1 MKALTFLETDV
12 SVAVESGISATAIM
26 FLQTAVLRMIPYSVP
41 ALVIVA
47 LDLLYGIKAA
57 KHRGERVRFSTAC
70 RRTVSKIVS
79 YICWLILASTLA
91 VSFHKDWIEWF
102 VLALVY
108 GNEFASIVGNYLET
122 KGIEFSFVGFYRWI
136 LKVIAGKAGEAMETA
151 EAEDIIKPKRHDNRD
166 LKTGRFVKSDKVTKM
181 SV

>member
-1 MKALTFLETDV
+1 MLAIEEEVT
-12 SVAVESGISATAIM
+12 VAVESGISATAIV
-26 FLQTAVLRMIPYSVP
+26 FLQSAVLRMIPYSVP

-57 KHRGERVRFSTAC
+57 RHRGERVRFSTAC

-91 VSFHKDWIEWF
+91 LSFHKDWIEWF

-122 KGIEFSFVGFYRWI
+122 KGLEFSFAGLYRWV
-136 LKVIAGKAGEAMETA
+136 LKVISNKVGEPIDKEDA
-151 EAEDIIKPKRHDNRD
+151 ESIIIEKDKPRD
-166 LKTGRFVKSDKVTKM
+166 ARGRFIKRSR
-181 SV
+181 

>member
-1 MKALTFLETDV
+1 MDKVGTIFPMVAAEEEV
-12 SVAVESGISATAIM
+12 AMAVESGISATAVM
-26 FLQTAVLRMIPYSVP
+26 FLQSAVLRMIPYSVP

-47 LDLLYGIKAA
+47 LDLIYGIKAA
-57 KHRGERVRFSTAC
+57 RHRGERVRFSTAC

-91 VSFHKDWIEWF
+91 LSFHKDWIEWF

-122 KGIEFSFVGFYRWI
+122 KGIEFSLVNFYRWV
-136 LKVIAGKAGEAMETA
+136 LKVITGKAGEAMDSA
-151 EAEDIIKPKRHDNRD
+151 EAGEIIKPKERPRD
-166 LKTGRFVKSDKVTKM
+166 AKGKFTKQK
-181 SV
+181 

>member
-1 MKALTFLETDV
+1 MKATMLAVEEEV
-12 SVAVESGISATAIM
+12 AVAVESGISATAVV
-26 FLQTAVLRMIPYSVP
+26 FLQSAVLRMIPYSVP

-47 LDLLYGIKAA
+47 LDLIYGIKAA
-57 KHRGERVRFSTAC
+57 RHRGERVRFSTAC

-91 VSFHKDWIEWF
+91 LSFGKDWIEWF

-122 KGIEFSFVGFYRWI
+122 KGIEFSFVNLYRWV
-136 LKVIAGKAGEAMETA
+136 LKLVAGKAGEAMDTA
-151 EAEDIIKPKRHDNRD
+151 EAEEIIKPKRHAVRD
-166 LKTGRFVKSDKVTKM
+166 PKTGRWTKA
-181 SV
+181 V

>member
-1 MKALTFLETDV
+1 MKTMLTTIEDEMV
-12 SVAVESGISATAIM
+12 VAVGSGISATAVAFM
-26 FLQTAVLRMIPYSVP
+26 QSAVLRMIPYAVP
-41 ALVIVA
+41 ALVIIA

-57 KHRGERVRFSTAC
+57 KHRKERVRFSTAC

-91 VSFHKDWIEWF
+91 LSFGKDWIEWF

-122 KGIEFSFVGFYRWI
+122 KGIEFSFVNLYRWV
-136 LKVIAGKAGEAMETA
+136 LKLLAGKAGEAMDTA
-151 EAEDIIKPKRHDNRD
+151 EAEEIIKPKRHAVRD
-166 LKTGRFVKSDKVTKM
+166 PKTGRWMKAV
-181 SV
+181 

>member
-1 MKALTFLETDV
+1 MKATMLAIEEEVT
-12 SVAVESGISATAIM
+12 VAVESGISATAIV
-26 FLQTAVLRMIPYSVP
+26 FLQSAVLRMIPYSVP

-47 LDLLYGIKAA
+47 LDLIYGIKAA

-91 VSFHKDWIEWF
+91 LSFHKDWIEWF

-122 KGIEFSFVGFYRWI
+122 KGLEFSFAGLYRWA
-136 LKVIAGKAGEAMETA
+136 LKVISAKVGEPIDKEDA
-151 EAEDIIKPKRHDNRD
+151 EAIIVEKDKPRD
-166 LKTGRFVKSDKVTKM
+166 ARGRFVKRGK
-181 SV
+181 

>member
-1 MKALTFLETDV
+1 MKATMLAIEEEVT
-12 SVAVESGISATAIM
+12 VAVESGISATAIV
-26 FLQTAVLRMIPYSVP
+26 FLQSAVLRMIPYSVP

-47 LDLLYGIKAA
+47 LDLIYGIKAA

-91 VSFHKDWIEWF
+91 LSFHKDWIEWF

-122 KGIEFSFVGFYRWI
+122 KGLEFSFAGLYRWV
-136 LKVIAGKAGEAMETA
+136 LKVIAGKVGEPIDKEDA
-151 EAEDIIKPKRHDNRD
+151 ESIIIEKDRPRD
-166 LKTGRFVKSDKVTKM
+166 ARGRFVKRSR
-181 SV
+181 

>member
-1 MKALTFLETDV
+1 MKTMLTTLEDEMV
-12 SVAVESGISATAIM
+12 VAVGSGISATAVAFM
-26 FLQTAVLRMIPYSVP
+26 QSAVLRMIPYAVP
-41 ALVIVA
+41 ALVIIA

-57 KHRGERVRFSTAC
+57 KHRKERVRFSTAC

-91 VSFHKDWIEWF
+91 LSFGKDWIEWF

-122 KGIEFSFVGFYRWI
+122 KGIEFSFVNLYRWV
-136 LKVIAGKAGEAMETA
+136 LKIIAGKAGEAMDTA
-151 EAEDIIKPKRHDNRD
+151 EAEEIIKPKRHAVRD
-166 LKTGRFVKSDKVTKM
+166 PKTGRWTKA
-181 SV
+181 V